1 MGSCTQTDFD
11 PNAFGPFGPLFQTY
25 ISSLENFGRAFGVPN
40 ALTSDLSPAALSQ
53 RSSAPFK
60 AAARC
65 QLEVLGL
72 VNRRAQAYMQ
82 IPTRLAQCRS
92 PQDVVNEQMAFWRTA
107 GQQYAETSRKV
118 FDAWTSADALQVA
131 NGRPAERDYINFN
144 GTGSKESSA
153 QTSRSEQTAGNKQ
166 RRVA

>member
-1 MGSCTQTDFD
+1 MGSGTHTDFD

-25 ISSLENFGRAFGVPN
+25 ISSLENFGSAFGLPN

-53 RSSAPFK
+53 RTNAPFK

-65 QLEVLGL
+65 QLEFLGL
-72 VNRRAQAYMQ
+72 INRRAQAYMQ

-118 FDAWTSADALQVA
+118 FDAWTSADPLISS
-131 NGRPAERDYINFN
+131 GRPAERDYINFN
-144 GTGSKESSA
+144 GTGSKESPA
-153 QTSRSEQTAGNKQ
+153 PTLRPEQTAGNKH